1 MSNPSSGQQK
11 VTPRGWFVRLHRW
24 LGLGAALFWLIQ
36 AVTGTLLSFH
46 FELDD
51 ALIST
56 DSRPTDMAA
65 VEKRLEALGP
75 GVVWIWTTAGL
86 PDRYVVNYTDADGV
100 ARKARIDGGGDVLRD
115 RPSDEYTFFEL
126 IRGIHIDLLA
136 GRVGHWIMVVTGLL
150 LVTNLIFGLVVA
162 WPRGGT
168 WRRALTPLKTAHPV
182 ARSYS
187 LHKAVGL
194 WVVIPALLLAGTGS
208 LILFEHEIGDLVGAE
223 DIQLP
228 PNPPQGPGVGL
239 AAAVQAGV
247 AAIPGSRFVGTTVP
261 SDADASYYLWVRA
274 PGELYRGGYGGSL
287 VIVNAND
294 AGIRGA
300 WPVTQAP
307 AAKSFVASFY
317 PLHTGEAAG
326 TAGRILALL
335 TGMGLT
341 YVLVYGLLL
350 WWRRTRRA
358 TVGPG

>member
-1 MSNPSSGQQK
+1 MSSPSS
-11 VTPRGWFVRLHRW
+11 VERRITPRGWFVRLHRW
-24 LGLGAALFWLIQ
+24 LGLGAALFWLVQ

-56 DSRPTDMAA
+56 ANRPTDMAA
-65 VEKRLEALGP
+65 VEQRLNTLGP

-86 PDRYVVNYTDADGV
+86 PDRYVILYNDAGGT
-100 ARKARIDGGGDVLRD
+100 AHKARINGAGEVLRNAPAD
-115 RPSDEYTFFEL
+115 AYTFFEMV
-126 IRGIHIDLLA
+126 RGIHIDLLA
-136 GRVGHWIMVVTGLL
+136 GRVGHWIMAVTGTL

-162 WPRGGT
+162 WPRGGG
-168 WRRALTPLKTAHPV
+168 WRRALTPLRTAHPV

-223 DIQLP
+223 DVQLP

-247 AAIPGSRFVGTTVP
+247 AAIPGSRFVGTAVP
-261 SDADASYYLWVRA
+261 SATDASYYLWVRA

-287 VIVNAND
+287 VVVDANNG
-294 AGIRGA
+294 GIRGA
-300 WPVTQAP
+300 WPVTEAP
-307 AAKSFVASFY
+307 AAKAFVASFY

-326 TAGRILALL
+326 TVGRALALL
-335 TGMGLT
+335 TGLGLT

-350 WWRRTRRA
+350 WWRRTRR
-358 TVGPG
+358 VG